1 MGAVAETQTLDPV
14 EIVPATADRRSARVP
29 IIPGGSLRRRS
40 WLISVFGITVI
51 SLLILVLGSDLRI
64 DFVLVTTLGGIL
76 IAPDA
81 IDWARGRLGM
91 FDPVG
96 LIGVYGL
103 YYFYISPLMTVLLDY
118 NPYYV
123 PHIDDKQQSLAMVG
137 LLHVVG
143 LLVYRAGLAC
153 CAVTVVRPARPVHR
167 GYLTRRLL
175 QISLGSVMAYL
186 LLMLIFAGP
195 VA

>member
-1 MGAVAETQTLDPV
+1 M
-14 EIVPATADRRSARVP
+14 
-29 IIPGGSLRRRS
+29 
-40 WLISVFGITVI
+40 FGITVI

-137 LLHVVG
+137 LLQWWVCWSTG
-143 LLVYRAGLAC
+143 RAWPAARSRWWSRRGPSTGATSPADC
-153 CAVTVVRPARPVHR
+153 CRSASCR
-167 GYLTRRLL
+167 
-175 QISLGSVMAYL
+175 
-186 LLMLIFAGP
+186 
-195 VA
+195 